1 MTMKTLRLLAVAAAS
16 AALLLVGAG
25 CSQTDD
31 SAQSSGEDNLN
42 SAEAPVAR
50 FAPYLKTLRTTL
62 ESGQSADQIA
72 QTLLSSGRPAS
83 FSLQALCRLYEKES
97 DTFKTLRDDF
107 KGLEDGIGQFDKWN
121 GFYQAAVAQNK
132 DAATLQRLK
141 AQSDAALATFSQL
154 LTSKGWITTDAAAP
168 SLAAKH
174 EAWLKAYKWKVRAED
189 RNVVLSHLSK
199 ELGDLTSTTYDMKVL
214 EEGDGVHE
222 LRRDLRWVLIEQLGL
237 NGMITLN
244 PATCAIPA
252 YAALP
257 ITDRYTQLKSSALEP
272 SPCQIDACVVAAAA
286 KAVNALGN
294 VKDQAEEEV
303 NLNGDADVV
312 PVRLQPEAQALYTE
326 LTTNKV
332 FEVYKSQL
340 DACKTP

>member
-1 MTMKTLRLLAVAAAS
+1 MKTHRLLAVVAAS
-16 AALLLVGAG
+16 AALLLAGAG
-25 CSQTDD
+25 CSQTADD
-31 SAQSSGEDNLN
+31 TQSSGEDNLN
-42 SAEAPVAR
+42 AADAPLAR
-50 FAPYLKTLRTTL
+50 FAPYLKTLRSTL
-62 ESGQSADQIA
+62 ESGQSSDQIA

-83 FSLQALCRLYEKES
+83 FSLQALCRLYEKEN

-141 AQSDAALATFSQL
+141 AQADAALVTFSQL
-154 LTSKGWITTDAAAP
+154 LSSKGWVSADPATP

-174 EAWLKAYKWKVRAED
+174 EAWLKAFAWKPRAED
-189 RNVVLSHLSK
+189 RNVILKHLSK
-199 ELGDLTSTTYDMKVL
+199 ELDDLTTTQYDMKVL
-214 EEGDGVHE
+214 EEGNGVHE

-257 ITDRYTQLKSSALEP
+257 TSDRYTQLRSSALEP

-286 KAVNALGN
+286 KAVGNLGDL
-294 VKDQAEEEV
+294 KDQAEEEV

-312 PVRLQPEAQALYTE
+312 PLRLQPAAQAIYTE
-326 LTTNKV
+326 VTTNKL
-332 FEVYKSQL
+332 FEVYKAQL
-340 DACKTP
+340 EACKAH